1 MHYLTQCQSLMIS
14 RTRVELLE
22 TFNKK
27 WKGIYTLTQI
37 EFTNAISECK
47 NDDML
52 SKTGRLCLNV

>member
-27 WKGIYTLTQI
+27 WKGIYMLTQI

-47 NDDML
+47 NDGML
-52 SKTGRLCLNV
+52 SETERLCLKV